1 MKQMETV
8 KKDVGMIEN
17 LACLKNVIHKPLS
30 GEWGDTVGETNV
42 LRTTN
47 FTNDGKLNLD
57 EIVKRNIDSKK
68 IAQKQLEFGD
78 TIIEKSGGS
87 PSQPVGRVV
96 FFDQK
101 EGVFLCNNFTSVIRA
116 KSDIDKR
123 YLFWFL
129 FNNHLTQNTL
139 KYQNKTT
146 GIINLQL
153 ERYIEDLQIPLPP
166 LPIQKRIAEILDAAD
181 ALKRKDQEL
190 LKKYDELA
198 QAIFI
203 DMFGDPVK
211 NEKGWEVKKLG
222 ELSDVGS
229 SVRVFVDELVDDGIP
244 FLRGQEIGAMS
255 NGEKIEPSLF
265 ITQEHYNKLNKQG
278 GVPKIGDLLMPSIC
292 PDGRIFQVIDNE
304 PFYFKDGR
312 VLWIKT
318 NEKYF
323 NSEFL
328 KFLLK
333 EKFLRNYSNIAS
345 GSTFAE
351 LKIFALKALE
361 LPVPPINLQEQ
372 FSNLITSGIVQRNI
386 ARNATKFG
394 SSLFQT
400 LIQKAF
406 KGELVA

>member
-1 MKQMETV
+1 MESMKN
-8 KKDVGMIEN
+8 DVGMRWERMKIKDITIN
-17 LACLKNVIHKPLS
+17 LDNKRKPLNEAERNKIS
-30 GEWGDTVGETNV
+30 KKQLYPYIGANNIMGYVDEFLYDEEIVCIAEDGGSWGENQKCCVHIHEKCWVNNHAHVLGTNGKTD
-42 LRTTN
+42 LKFLMYYLN
-47 FTNDGKLNLD
+47 ANDLNKFITGSTRGKLTKSALD
-57 EIVKRNIDSKK
+57 SI
-68 IAQKQLEFGD
+68 
-78 TIIEKSGGS
+78 
-87 PSQPVGRVV
+87 
-96 FFDQK
+96 
-101 EGVFLCNNFTSVIRA
+101 
-116 KSDIDKR
+116 
-123 YLFWFL
+123 
-129 FNNHLTQNTL
+129 
-139 KYQNKTT
+139 
-146 GIINLQL
+146 
-153 ERYIEDLQIPLPP
+153 QIPLPP
-166 LPIQKRIAEILDAAD
+166 LPIQKRIAEILDVAD
-181 ALKRKDQEL
+181 ALKRKDQAL

-386 ARNATKFG
+386 ARNTTKFG
-394 SSLFQT
+394 SCLFQT

-406 KGELVA
+406 KGELVAE

>member
-1 MKQMETV
+1 MKNDVGMRWEMYDFSDLVNDITGGNRKFQSFEYQANAAFPIVDQSEKFISGFTNENAIV
-8 KKDVGMIEN
+8 KRKKDVVIFGDHTKALKFIDFDF
-17 LACLKNVIHKPLS
+17 CLGADGVK
-30 GEWGDTVGETNV
+30 V
-42 LRTTN
+42 LEPVEE
-47 FTNDGKLNLD
+47 L
-57 EIVKRNIDSKK
+57 DSK
-68 IAQKQLEFGD
+68 
-78 TIIEKSGGS
+78 
-87 PSQPVGRVV
+87 
-96 FFDQK
+96 
-101 EGVFLCNNFTSVIRA
+101 
-116 KSDIDKR
+116 
-123 YLFWFL
+123 FL
-129 FNNHLTQNTL
+129 FYFLNTITLPNVGYSRHFKFL
-139 KYQNKTT
+139 KE
-146 GIINLQL
+146 IS
-153 ERYIEDLQIPLPP
+153 IPLPP

-181 ALKRKDQEL
+181 ALKLKDQEL

-386 ARNATKFG
+386 ARNTTKFG
-394 SSLFQT
+394 SCLFQA

-406 KGELVA
+406 KGELVAERAINKVPSNDRQSV

>member
-1 MKQMETV
+1 M
-8 KKDVGMIEN
+8 
-17 LACLKNVIHKPLS
+17 
-30 GEWGDTVGETNV
+30 
-42 LRTTN
+42 
-47 FTNDGKLNLD
+47 
-57 EIVKRNIDSKK
+57 
-68 IAQKQLEFGD
+68 
-78 TIIEKSGGS
+78 
-87 PSQPVGRVV
+87 
-96 FFDQK
+96 
-101 EGVFLCNNFTSVIRA
+101 
-116 KSDIDKR
+116 
-123 YLFWFL
+123 
-129 FNNHLTQNTL
+129 
-139 KYQNKTT
+139 
-146 GIINLQL
+146 
-153 ERYIEDLQIPLPP
+153 
-166 LPIQKRIAEILDAAD
+166 DAAD

-265 ITQEHYNKLNKQG
+265 ITQEHYKKLNNQG
-278 GVPKIGDLLMPSIC
+278 GVPKVGDLLMPSIC

-318 NEKYF
+318 NDKFF
-323 NSEFL
+323 NSTFL

-361 LPVPPINLQEQ
+361 LPVPPKTLQVQFANMINNGSFQINN
-372 FSNLITSGIVQRNI
+372 SRN
-386 ARNATKFG
+386 TYKLS

-406 KGELVA
+406 KGELVAE

>member
-1 MKQMETV
+1 METI
-8 KKDVGMIEN
+8 KSDVGMTWEIKRLVDVCDFQGGTQPPKSEWSTMEKDGFVRMIQIRDFTQGKDRFIEYVKDSQR
-17 LACLKNVIHKPLS
+17 LKKCIATDIMIGRYGASIGKILTGLEGAYNVALVKTIPSKILDKNYFYHYLNTPYFQ
-30 GEWGDTVGETNV
+30 
-42 LRTTN
+42 N
-47 FTNDGKLNLD
+47 FIQNAGS
-57 EIVKRNIDSKK
+57 RA
-68 IAQKQLEFGD
+68 AQAGFN
-78 TIIEKSGGS
+78 
-87 PSQPVGRVV
+87 
-96 FFDQK
+96 K
-101 EGVFLCNNFTSVIRA
+101 EE
-116 KSDIDKR
+116 
-123 YLFWFL
+123 
-129 FNNHLTQNTL
+129 L
-139 KYQNKTT
+139 K
-146 GIINLQL
+146 
-153 ERYIEDLQIPLPP
+153 DLQIPLPP

-222 ELSDVGS
+222 DLSDIGS

-255 NGEKIEPSLF
+255 NGENIVPSLF
-265 ITQEHYNKLNKQG
+265 ITKKHYDKLNGQG

-292 PDGRIFQVIDNE
+292 PDGRIFQVVNNE

-318 NEKYF
+318 NERYF
-323 NSEFL
+323 DSTFL

-351 LKIFALKALE
+351 LKIFALKAIE
-361 LPVPPINLQEQ
+361 LPVPPIALQIK
-372 FSNLITSGIVQRNI
+372 FAKMINNGVVQINSSR
-386 ARNATKFG
+386 FG
-394 SSLFQT
+394 SKLSSSLFQT

-406 KGELVA
+406 KGELV